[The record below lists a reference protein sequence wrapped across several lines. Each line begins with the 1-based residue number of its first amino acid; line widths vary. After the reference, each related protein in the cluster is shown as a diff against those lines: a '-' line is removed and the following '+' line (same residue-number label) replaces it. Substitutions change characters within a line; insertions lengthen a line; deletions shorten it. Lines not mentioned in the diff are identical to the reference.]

1 MKGEVVQMG
10 PLKKILKHRKVLVI
24 ACIVL
29 VLATAGFIIFRFR
42 SLAAKAGSA
51 FAEQRTAAA
60 FRGELNV
67 TLSGSG
73 SVSPI
78 NRKEIVAMADGIVT
92 ESCLE
97 EGRTYKKGDVL
108 LKLDNTDA
116 LLNVKKLE
124 ISLKQKEMSA
134 LNAEISGDSLIVR
147 APFSGRVSELG
158 VKEGTSV
165 NKGDKLLTIVDDET
179 LQARLVFENADISQ
193 FNSLHTLEV
202 HIPDFMSS
210 LPGKI
215 VSAAQDGSDVMVTV
229 SIDNPGALTSGLT
242 VWAECTV
249 PDGILSSGQGTLEP
263 AGEEIIRAEAAGK
276 VTDLSVYQN
285 SKVDK
290 GGILMHITDEALPY
304 TIESERLSL
313 EQARTELEQAKEKL
327 ENYTIR
333 APFDGV
339 AVSVMDI
346 DPGDMIEAGSKIA
359 ILMDTSEMTFDI
371 AIDELDITSVE
382 IGQKVI
388 VTVEALDNEQIEG
401 NVTAIAPEGQ
411 TSNGVTSYDVT
422 ITIPGSES
430 LKSGMNV
437 DAAILVVN
445 RQDALLVPVEAIQ
458 KLGDG
463 YIVWV
468 KGTQARRT
476 DTEQSNRMQGGRMG
490 TRSQMNNNSDDRN
503 TENLKDSQSRPDAGS
518 NESFDS
524 EQNRFRA
531 SQTRNRN
538 IQGTANNYY
547 SGATP
552 VKVEVGAHNETY
564 VEITEG
570 LKEGDIVVLPPLA
583 STSPNST
590 ASEQGGQGFM
600 IPGGMSGMPGG
611 MSGFPGGM
619 SGMPGGMNRM
629 PGGMSGGFGGSN
641 SRERR
646 NIQQQGNIRRG
657 N

>member
-1 MKGEVVQMG
+1 MG
-10 PLKKILKHRKVLVI
+10 PVKKILKHRKVLVI
-24 ACIVL
+24 TCIVL

-42 SLAAKAGSA
+42 SPAAKAASA
-51 FAEQRTAAA
+51 LAEQRTAAA

-73 SVSPI
+73 TVSPI
-78 NRKEIVAMADGIVT
+78 NRKEIVAIVGGIVT
-92 ESCLE
+92 ESFLE

-124 ISLKQKEMSA
+124 ISLKQKELSA
-134 LNAEISGDSLIVR
+134 LNADVNGDSLLVR
-147 APFSGRVSELG
+147 APLSGRVSELG
-158 VKEGTSV
+158 VKEGASV

-179 LQARLVFENADISQ
+179 LQARLVFENADVSQ
-193 FNSLHTLEV
+193 FKSLRSLDV

-215 VSAAQDGSDVMVTV
+215 VSAAQDGGNVMITV

-249 PDGILSSGQGTLEP
+249 PDGILASRQGTLEP

-276 VTDLSVYQN
+276 VTDLTVYQN
-285 SKVDK
+285 SKVNK

-313 EQARTELEQAKEKL
+313 EQARTELEQAQEKL
-327 ENYTIR
+327 ENYAIR

-346 DPGDMIEAGSKIA
+346 DPGDMIESGSRIA

-401 NVTAIAPEGQ
+401 KVTAIAPEGQ
-411 TSNGVTSYDVT
+411 TSNGVTSYDVS
-422 ITIPGSES
+422 ITIPGSER

-458 KLGDG
+458 KMGDG

-468 KGTQARRT
+468 KDAQPWGTYT
-476 DTEQSNRMQGGRMG
+476 GQSERMPGGRMG
-490 TRSQMNNNSDDRN
+490 MRNQMNNQEDDRN
-503 TENLKDSQSRPDAGS
+503 TEDRKDAQARPDAGS
-518 NESFDS
+518 NGSSGS
-524 EQNRFRA
+524 EQNRSRV
-531 SQTRNRN
+531 SQARNRN
-538 IQGTANNYY
+538 MQGTVNNYY

-552 VKVEVGAHNETY
+552 VRVEVGAHNGTY

-570 LKEGDIVVLPPLA
+570 LREGDIVVLPPLA
-583 STSPNST
+583 SASPNSN
-590 ASEQGGQGFM
+590 ASAQGGQSFM

-611 MSGFPGGM
+611 MS
-619 SGMPGGMNRM
+619 RM
-629 PGGMSGGFGGSN
+629 PGGMSGGPGGGN

-646 NIQQQGNIRRG
+646 NTQQQGYLRRG

>member
-468 KGTQARRT
+468 
-476 DTEQSNRMQGGRMG
+476 S

-611 MSGFPGGM
+611 MSG
-619 SGMPGGMNRM
+619 
-629 PGGMSGGFGGSN
+629 GFGGSN

-646 NIQQQGNIRRG
+646 NIQQ
-657 N
+657 